1 MNAQRKVSLFIAT
14 TLDGYIAT
22 KDDSLDWLFEVEG
35 EGDNGIEA
43 FYDTTDAVIMGKR
56 TYDWLMA
63 QELEEFPY
71 KGRDCYVFSRSKHE
85 DTPYV
90 KFISGDVSTFVHGL
104 KKREGKKIWLMGGG
118 ELIRAFL
125 SDDLVDEIIVTIAPV
140 ILGSGIPLF
149 PEGDYRLDLDLKG
162 TNSFGQFVELSYDV
176 KKRNKQSRPV

>member
-1 MNAQRKVSLFIAT
+1 MDSQRKVSIFIAT

-22 KDDSLDWLFEVEG
+22 KDESLDWLFEVEG

-43 FYDTTDAVIMGKR
+43 FYETTDTVIMGKR

-71 KGRDCYVFSRSKHE
+71 KGRDCFVFSRSEHK
-85 DTPYV
+85 DTRNV
-90 KFISGDVSTFVHGL
+90 KFVSGDVSLFVRRL
-104 KKREGKKIWLMGGG
+104 KQRKGKKIWLMGGG

-125 SDDLVDEIIVTIAPV
+125 SEGLVDEIIVTIAPV

-149 PEGDYRLDLDLKG
+149 PEGDYRLDLELKG
-162 TNSFGQFVELSYDV
+162 TNTFGQFVELSYDV
-176 KKRNKQSRPV
+176 KK